1 MLLFWLQIWSF
12 ITIQFFSISD
22 EVAII
27 FQAGGPSD
35 VTLVKDQDIIFQQ
48 VTSNEGNGYN
58 AATGRFTCT
67 VPGIYLFALQHCV
80 DRDRYSHVAIV
91 KDGSR
96 LMAGVAHGETWWTC
110 ATVQAYVRLQAGE
123 QVWARATWES
133 YLHDDGARMNAL
145 SGVLIQQ

>member
-1 MLLFWLQIWSF
+1 L
-12 ITIQFFSISD
+12 SD

-48 VTSNEGNGYN
+48 VTANEGNGYN

-67 VPGIYLFALQHCV
+67 VPGIYAFSLQHCV

-91 KDGSR
+91 KDGSIV
-96 LMAGVAHGETWWTC
+96 MAGVAHGETWYPC

-123 QVWARATWES
+123 QVWARATFES
-133 YLHDDGARMNAL
+133 YLHDSGARMNAL